1 MVRSVKSKGGLTRRK
16 EVLESTCQLWLGS
29 THICADIHNAMTE
42 LTGASRQTSE
52 QHVQLTSSR
61 ISRDNKDLATVKE
74 WFDLHIP
81 FNQHEP

>member
-1 MVRSVKSKGGLTRRK
+1 
-16 EVLESTCQLWLGS
+16 
-29 THICADIHNAMTE
+29 MTE